1 MNAYCTSQFGYCPL
15 VWMNNSRTLNT
26 WIIIQPLLIRFFRI
40 LRSKYHR
47 NQETVAYEIFK
58 VKNNMAPE
66 ILTET
71 FRQNKIKYNLTNT
84 KALLGRRIKTVMYGS
99 ETKLCLGSTIWNILL
114 TELKDIVFPKLFKMK
129 IREWAPKIVHAS
141 YIKFTYKTLD
151 FCKLSTRTFLFCY
164 MRYVIHKKESVEAVI
179 YRKPHT
185 P

>member
-1 MNAYCTSQFGYCPL
+1 MEHSIL
-15 VWMNNSRTLNT
+15 E
-26 WIIIQPLLIRFFRI
+26 LLYNHLSSSFSE
-40 LRSKYHR
+40 LLEKDKSVTKYHR

-129 IREWAPKIVHAS
+129 IREWAPKNCPS
-141 YIKFTYKTLD
+141 QLYKIYVQNIG
-151 FCKLSTRTFLFCY
+151 FL
-164 MRYVIHKKESVEAVI
+164 
-179 YRKPHT
+179 
-185 P
+185 